1 MKNKTQG
8 DQPREKTTR
17 RGRGNSTE
25 HGKQTWLFDLM
36 LFVFKCWLKGAEY
49 SNKMHKKWNG
59 FHNMYKCTCNL
70 YQCIHLMTVVSGLES
85 LVFIIYCF
93 GGKPPVKRGV
103 MPAVLKRELCL
114 LFKGPSKERRRVWKW
129 SRSRFSKRSRT
140 CWRRMNGRDLDSSE
154 TLTNDTVANT
164 YWFLCVDIFYIVPC
178 LTFIPVLKLT
188 IRIPILKVSKIRPL
202 TGWVTHLRSQ
212 SMKHLSEDLDTRT
225 FQCSQPGTA
234 WSPWERLCF

>member
-8 DQPREKTTR
+8 DQPREKTTG

-25 HGKQTWLFDLM
+25 HGKQRWLFDLM

-49 SNKMHKKWNG
+49 TNKMHKKWNG

-70 YQCIHLMTVVSGLES
+70 YQCIHLMIVVPGLES

-129 SRSRFSKRSRT
+129 SRNRFSKRSRT

-164 YWFLCVDIFYIVPC
+164 YWFFLCRHFLYSTMFNFHTKPA
-178 LTFIPVLKLT
+178 T
-188 IRIPILKVSKIRPL
+188 IRIPILKVSKLRPL
-202 TGWVTHLRSQ
+202 PGRVTHLRSQ
-212 SMKHLSEDLDTRT
+212 SVKHLSEDLDTRA
-225 FQCSQPGTA
+225 FQCCQPGTA